1 MFCIDMGK
9 LTNLYQLEKSGFDYP
24 SRDDMIEMHEKID
37 FNFHCIR
44 DIEQNNKI
52 IIQYCTRMS
61 DGVRRQKA
69 YCVNFEK
76 LVYSISKFEEYEDNF
91 PKPKIFGKA
100 VNIAHYLSRGFGY
113 IRVNSYVIEDQVCF
127 GEYTPC
133 RTIGIAKVASEQ
145 HDYLLSK
152 HWHCKEISFEPS
164 GDIRK

>member
-1 MFCIDMGK
+1 MFCIDMGH

-24 SRDDMIEMHEKID
+24 SRDDMIELHEKID

-52 IIQYCTRMS
+52 IIRHCTRMS

-91 PKPKIFGKA
+91 PKPKNFRKSRK
-100 VNIAHYLSRGFGY
+100 HCSLSFKRFWL
-113 IRVNSYVIEDQVCF
+113 
-127 GEYTPC
+127 
-133 RTIGIAKVASEQ
+133 
-145 HDYLLSK
+145 H
-152 HWHCKEISFEPS
+152 
-164 GDIRK
+164 